1 MARKNVSAHNDAQFA
16 LFVNQIG
23 TILDSEKRA
32 EFERIVRRLVRVDA
46 GDANEGPDAIGQD
59 AVPDLRP
66 APEPPKRTWPLAN
79 GAGGTLPVRPDFEAI
94 EEAARRQSGAG
105 RANLMGL
112 IGQLVFSWSNNESL
126 LIYVLMVLL
135 QTDEPAAAT
144 VFSTLN
150 TTRARL
156 DLVSRLARI
165 KLADR
170 ETRVALDDVVRRFN
184 DINQVRNEFLHAMY
198 AVDAKGTI
206 THTQTMRLVSKAGRL
221 SFGQQHAIDRERI
234 EGLLRTCNELRA
246 LNRKVWDLLPQLAK
260 AVASAS
266 VVHSAAGPVG
276 TPGRGNQPGG
286 AAPGEA

>member
-23 TILDSEKRA
+23 TILDGEKRA
-32 EFERIVRRLVRVDA
+32 EFERMVRRLVRVDA
-46 GDANEGPDAIGQD
+46 GDANEAGDAIGQD
-59 AVPDLRP
+59 AVADLRTS
-66 APEPPKRTWPLAN
+66 PEPTGRTWPLAA
-79 GAGGTLPVRPDFEAI
+79 GANGTLPARPDFEAI

-170 ETRVALDDVVRRFN
+170 ATRAALDDVVARFN
-184 DINQVRNEFLHAMY
+184 EINQVRNEFLHAMY
-198 AVDAKGTI
+198 AVDANGTI
-206 THTQTMRLVSKAGRL
+206 THTQTMRLVNKAGRL

-246 LNRKVWDLLPQLAK
+246 LNRQVWDLLPQLAR

-266 VVHSAAGPVG
+266 GVHSAAGPI
-276 TPGRGNQPGG
+276 GRHAGGNQPGVG
-286 AAPGEA
+286 PGEA